1 MEVALKIIEDIL
13 NEGKDITNLLW
24 EMIKYV
30 KDILVYQSSK
40 KLDIYSE
47 EEIKQI
53 ELLANKINKE
63 RLMKLIYELSEIDSN
78 IKWSTQKTIMFQA
91 GIIKLCCVQT
101 DNSTEGLEK
110 RIEKLEESL
119 KNGIVV
125 KNNSNV
131 STSNTIQNFNTT
143 MVNNVVRK
151 EEKSPT
157 AKNRNVTTSTNN
169 TKSFSSKVDEYWPQI
184 INDLKQNGKI
194 VLYTNLM
201 NTRAKELN
209 DMTIG
214 IEFPNGLTSFG
225 KTVLEKQE
233 NIREISNLV
242 SIACGKE
249 MQIKY
254 LEGKR
259 YDAPLTNEQNIQQ
272 LANQSDIPFQVI
284 E

>member
-1 MEVALKIIEDIL
+1 MKVLDDTL

-40 KLDIYSE
+40 KLEIYSE

-53 ELLANKINKE
+53 DTLSNKIDKE
-63 RLMKLIYELSEIDSN
+63 RLMNLIYELSEIDNN

-91 GIIKLCCVQT
+91 GIIKLCCKQS
-101 DNSTEGLEK
+101 DNSNSGLEK
-110 RIEKLEESL
+110 RVEKLENAL
-119 KNGIVV
+119 KNGNI
-125 KNNSNV
+125 
-131 STSNTIQNFNTT
+131 
-143 MVNNVVRK
+143 VNNTVPNTSVYNT
-151 EEKSPT
+151 SS
-157 AKNRNVTTSTNN
+157 TSTNSRMVGNVQSTVKQPITTNKN
-169 TKSFSSKVDEYWPQI
+169 TQTKATSTKKFSSNVNEYWPQI
-184 INDLKQNGKI
+184 VSELKQNGKI

-201 NTRAKELN
+201 NTNAKELN

-225 KTVLEKQE
+225 KAVLEKQE

-242 SIACGKE
+242 SMACGKQ

-254 LEGKR
+254 LEGVK
-259 YDAPLTNEQNIQQ
+259 EQMPMSGEANIEQ
-272 LANQSDIPFQVI
+272 LANESDIPFNVI

>member
-1 MEVALKIIEDIL
+1 MKVLDDTL

-40 KLDIYSE
+40 KLEIYSE

-53 ELLANKINKE
+53 DVLSNKIDKE
-63 RLMKLIYELSEIDSN
+63 RLMNLIYELSEIDNN

-91 GIIKLCCVQT
+91 GIIKLCCKQL
-101 DNSTEGLEK
+101 DNSNSGLEK
-110 RIEKLEESL
+110 RVEKLENAL
-119 KNGIVV
+119 KNGNI
-125 KNNSNV
+125 
-131 STSNTIQNFNTT
+131 
-143 MVNNVVRK
+143 VNNTVPNTSVYNT
-151 EEKSPT
+151 SS
-157 AKNRNVTTSTNN
+157 TSTNSRMVGN
-169 TKSFSSKVDEYWPQI
+169 VQSTVKQPITTNKNIQTKATSTKKFSSNVNEYWPQI
-184 INDLKQNGKI
+184 VSELKQNGKI

-201 NTRAKELN
+201 NTNAKELN

-225 KTVLEKQE
+225 KAVLEKQE

-242 SIACGKE
+242 SMACGKQ

-254 LEGKR
+254 LEGVK
-259 YDAPLTNEQNIQQ
+259 EQMPMSGEANIEQ
-272 LANQSDIPFQVI
+272 LANESDIPFNVI